1 MKNKTVAEAVLF
13 QGLAEPLLL
22 RLAEIA
28 VEKRFRRG
36 ETIFTE
42 GSVSGGFYLVAEG
55 QVKVFKMAPDGRE
68 QIIYVLGPGEPFG
81 LAPVF
86 NGQHFPAS
94 AACMIAT
101 SALFFPRPDFIALVA
116 AHPDLALSIL
126 SVQSQRMRRFTAS
139 IESLALK
146 GAPERLAAHLLYLTE
161 QQGRTDQ
168 VTLDMPKKQ
177 LANLLGTSAETL
189 SRIFNDMSAAGLI
202 RVDGRQISL
211 LNYSVLQG
219 KISWG
224 G

>member
-1 MKNKTVAEAVLF
+1 MKNKTVAESLLF
-13 QGLAEPLLL
+13 KGLAEPLLR
-22 RLAEIA
+22 RLTEIA

-68 QIIYVLGPGEPFG
+68 HILYVLGAGEPFG
-81 LAPVF
+81 LAPMF

-94 AACMIAT
+94 AACMTAT
-101 SALFFPRPDFIALVA
+101 SALFFPRPDFVALVA
-116 AHPDLALSIL
+116 AHPDLALAVL
-126 SVQSQRMRRFTAS
+126 SVQSQRMRRFTAA

-146 GAPERLAAHLLYLTE
+146 GTPERLAAHLLYLTE
-161 QQGRTDQ
+161 QQGRVDQ
-168 VTLDMPKKQ
+168 VMLDMPKKQ

-211 LNYSVLQG
+211 LNYPALQE

-224 G
+224 

>member
-1 MKNKTVAEAVLF
+1 MAESILF
-13 QGLAEPLLL
+13 KGLAEPLLR
-22 RLAEIA
+22 RLTDIA

-36 ETIFTE
+36 EMIFTE
-42 GSVSGGFYLVAEG
+42 GSVSCGFYVVAEG

-86 NGQHFPAS
+86 HGQHFPAS
-94 AACMIAT
+94 AT
-101 SALFFPRPDFIALVA
+101 SLSASTTLFFPRADFIALTA
-116 AHPDLALSIL
+116 SHPDLALSIL
-126 SVQSQRMRRFTAS
+126 CLQSQRMRRFTAA

-161 QQGRTDQ
+161 QQARTDQ
-168 VTLDMPKKQ
+168 VVLDMPKKQ

-202 RVDGRQISL
+202 RVDGRQIYL
-211 LNYSVLQG
+211 LNHAALQG